1 MATIETA
8 FEVKDEILLLLS
20 KEKDLKHLEQ
30 IRAYISALVIGE
42 ADVDW
47 WDELSLEAQ
56 ERLVRIRDEMRSGEN
71 VVPHK
76 EAKQKLNLGHHAD
89 RMVG

>member
-8 FEVKDEILLLLS
+8 FEVKNEILLLLS

-30 IRAYISALVIGE
+30 IRAYIAALVIEE

-56 ERLVRIRDEMRSGEN
+56 ERLLRIRDEMRSGEN
-71 VVPHK
+71 VVSHK